1 LIKERGEKS
10 YKGLGEEAVKWGLYD
25 SFEVQNIVNP
35 ILRYVLLKDDI
46 CLSLYKWK
54 KELV

>member
-46 CLSLYKWK
+46 CLSLYK
-54 KELV
+54 